1 MKDDVET
8 RTSIESWDKTRRKK
22 KKSWTK
28 LLRTHKREDP
38 VRKCGKI
45 KGIRFPQE
53 MMAPPEELAVMMEDV
68 RRAKREIRE
77 ISRAKTK
84 TRELAKKALKS
95 GLVPVLASSEL
106 DFNRCGFGILF
117 TSDSIFVKLHRWPF
131 ITLIPHFNCDVIFL
145 FTLIDDFFNFEICT
159 ENYIYLPFVIPISD
173 QE

>member
-1 MKDDVET
+1 
-8 RTSIESWDKTRRKK
+8 
-22 KKSWTK
+22 
-28 LLRTHKREDP
+28 
-38 VRKCGKI
+38 
-45 KGIRFPQE
+45 

-159 ENYIYLPFVIPISD
+159 ELYIFTICYTNIGSRMIASRIALGSQQTYFNITFT
-173 QE
+173 